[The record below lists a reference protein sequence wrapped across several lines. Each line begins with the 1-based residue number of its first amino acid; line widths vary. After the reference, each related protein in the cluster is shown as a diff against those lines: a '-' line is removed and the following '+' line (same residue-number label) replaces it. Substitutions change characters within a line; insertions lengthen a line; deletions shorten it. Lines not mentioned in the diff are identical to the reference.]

1 LSGKSEAALTAQ
13 AGRLLAHLQ
22 THPQTNAA
30 DVGVTLA
37 RRSIFEHRAVVL
49 GSDRTTLQDALAGLA
64 AGCPGEG
71 VISGRVG
78 SVGKTVLVFPGQGSQ
93 WAGMGAQLLDDSPV
107 FAEQM
112 RLCSEALAPLV
123 DWSLL
128 DV

>member
-49 GSDRTTLQDALAGLA
+49 GTDNTTLQDALAGLA

-93 WAGMGAQLLDDSPV
+93 WPGMGAQLYRQFRVFTDAFDAVADALD
-107 FAEQM
+107 Q
-112 RLCSEALAPLV
+112 
-123 DWSLL
+123 
-128 DV
+128 